1 MLKISGASAWVIL
14 ISLEIKATEYLKAL
28 VEELAIEDESHEPE
42 ASILLQNLLMDRRR
56 DLNLTVNR
64 DW

>member
-28 VEELAIEDESHEPE
+28 VEELAIEYKSHEPE

-56 DLNLTVNR
+56 DLNLTVHR